1 MIRTFRTLVQ
11 GGLNGW
17 ELHLAGGSMEGGQ
30 HSRYLD
36 ECRRLATG
44 LPVHFHVDASLAELQ
59 SLYQSATIFWHA
71 TGFGQ
76 SETRDPIKF
85 EHFGISV
92 VEAMAAGC
100 VPVVIGRGGIPEI
113 VEHGRSG
120 FHWRSAA
127 EWRHYTLAVATNPT
141 LAARLRAGAVAR
153 SACFGEDVFRDRL
166 LSIVE
171 RLGVSAAA

>member
-1 MIRTFRTLVQ
+1 
-11 GGLNGW
+11 
-17 ELHLAGGSMEGGQ
+17 
-30 HSRYLD
+30 
-36 ECRRLATG
+36 
-44 LPVHFHVDASLAELQ
+44 
-59 SLYQSATIFWHA
+59 
-71 TGFGQ
+71 
-76 SETRDPIKF
+76 
-85 EHFGISV
+85 
-92 VEAMAAGC
+92 MAAGC